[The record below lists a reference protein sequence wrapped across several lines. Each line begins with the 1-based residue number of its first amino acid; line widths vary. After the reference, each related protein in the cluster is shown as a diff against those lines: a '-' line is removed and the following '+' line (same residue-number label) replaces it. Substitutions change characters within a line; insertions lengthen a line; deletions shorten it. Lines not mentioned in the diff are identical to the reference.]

1 MRNAF
6 DIISEIN
13 GEQVLRRMYHRSVR
27 ANFSGAF
34 TIMLN
39 TAADGMIISHFLG
52 MRAAAAFGLIVPLYS
67 LINLIPVLLRTAT
80 QLNLGEDL
88 GRGDLEKARSR
99 IFSMLIAGLAASI
112 PFLLLFTLFRGSTVF
127 FLSAFAGH
135 AEETAALAKDYLLW
149 FAPSM
154 FPMMIS
160 PVLHPIMQ
168 LDGDMHRSPLAI
180 QAATVVNL
188 LGDLLCVLVF
198 HGGLGGIAAATTL
211 SCYTELLVLCLHF
224 RKKEAALKPLI
235 RRGFRFERTERGA
248 FSKGVPIMLRELT
261 AFLTGILL
269 NFWAFRLAGE
279 DLVAALAIGNSV
291 WAFLLAAA
299 TAVSGAEMTLGSVA
313 WGEADHHALRT
324 VLRMGLW
331 YALVPCSVY
340 AFVFVLLSEPAAQ
353 FCSGGNARLLSLSL
367 PLLRCFAIS
376 LPAAAFCQVLE
387 GHLNVIGDLRRSALV
402 NVLDGGICWL
412 AAVWLL
418 LRNTGVSGIWA
429 GRPLGEFALALFL
442 AVILLSRGRNTRKE
456 NPDAEN
462 GEKASAQIEA
472 TLYTAEDAAVFSGR
486 LHDFCLE
493 NGSSAR
499 ISYLSALCLEELAC
513 NTLKWGYNDDSA
525 KGLDVR
531 AAYDKEEIIL
541 RFRDDGRRFNPEEYA
556 SQILVSDR
564 DPSKNVGLRIV
575 SGLASEMRYTCLA
588 DCNVLYIRIK

>member
-6 DIISEIN
+6 DIISEKN
-13 GEQVLRRMYHRSVR
+13 GEQVLERMYHRSVR

-34 TIMLN
+34 TVMLN

-80 QLNLGEDL
+80 QLNLGTDL

-99 IFSMLIAGLAASI
+99 IFSMLAVGSAASI
-112 PFLLLFTLFRGSTVF
+112 PFLLLLSLFRNSAVF
-127 FLSAFAGH
+127 LLSAFADH
-135 AEETAALAKDYLLW
+135 AEETIAMAKDYLLW
-149 FAPSM
+149 FAPAM
-154 FPMMIS
+154 FPLMIS

-180 QAATVVNL
+180 QAATAVNL

-211 SCYTELLVLCLHF
+211 SCYAELLVLCLHF
-224 RKKEAALKPLI
+224 QKKEATLKPFI
-235 RRGFRFERTERGA
+235 RRGFCFKRSDAGA
-248 FSKGVPIMLRELT
+248 VLKGVPIMLRELT

-279 DLVAALAIGNSV
+279 DLVAALAIGTSV
-291 WAFLLAAA
+291 WVFLLPAAI
-299 TAVSGAEMTLGSVA
+299 AVSGAEMTLGSVA
-313 WGEADHHALRT
+313 RGESDHHALRA

-331 YALVPCSVY
+331 YALIPCSVY
-340 AFVFVLLSEPAAQ
+340 AFVFLLLSAPIAQ

-367 PLLRCFAIS
+367 PLLRCFAVS

-412 AAVWLL
+412 AAAWLL
-418 LRNTGVSGIWA
+418 LRITGISGIWT

-442 AVILLSRGRNTRKE
+442 AVILLSRRRNTCKE

-462 GEKASAQIEA
+462 GKKTSAQIEA
-472 TLYTAEDAAVFSGR
+472 TLYTVEDAAAFSGL
-486 LHDFCLE
+486 LHDFCAEKGL
-493 NGSSAR
+493 SAR

-513 NTLKWGYNDDSA
+513 NTLTWGYGGDSA

-531 AAYDKEEIIL
+531 AAYDEEEIIL
-541 RFRDDGRRFNPEEYA
+541 RFRDDGRRFNPEKYA